1 MKRRSE
7 IRSTKVGARGA
18 FSRGASALGAGSV
31 GAFAAGAATVGA
43 VAIGALAIRSLVIK
57 RAKVQR
63 LSIDELDVRR
73 LRVGEL
79 IVSEERSGPHPFS
92 YLEGHQYI
100 NLTTFRKSGEP
111 VSTPL
116 WFALHE
122 GRLHATT
129 EPDSGKMKR
138 IRNNPSVLLAPC
150 NAWGREKGERVEGL
164 ARSVED
170 EPTPEAEVVLRQEV
184 PAGPRTLPSLRA
196 AGYWKGSPGN
206 SLRRTGS
213 RDSITRKGDA
223 PMAQSSKSSVHR
235 KSG

>member
-1 MKRRSE
+1 ME
-7 IRSTKVGARGA
+7 TEAQGALT
-18 FSRGASALGAGSV
+18 RGASALGAGSV
-31 GAFAAGAATVGA
+31 GAFAAGAAAAGA
-43 VAIGALAIRSLVIK
+43 IAIGALAIRSLAIK

-79 IVSEERSGPHPFS
+79 IVEEEREVPHPFER
-92 YLEGHQYI
+92 LEGHSYI

-111 VSTPL
+111 VSTPI

-138 IRNNPSVLLAPC
+138 IRNNPNVLLAPC
-150 NAWGREKGERVEGL
+150 NAWGREKGPRVEGL

-170 EPTPEAEVVLRQEV
+170 EPTEEAEATLYQKYRLGLGLFNLFGRQDIGKVVLEIR
-184 PAGPRTLPSLRA
+184 PADETEEERNA
-196 AGYWKGSPGN
+196 
-206 SLRRTGS
+206 
-213 RDSITRKGDA
+213 
-223 PMAQSSKSSVHR
+223 
-235 KSG
+235 

>member
-1 MKRRSE
+1 MKHRSVV
-7 IRSTKVGARGA
+7 RYAKADAQGALA
-18 FSRGASALGAGSV
+18 RGASALGAGSV
-31 GAFAAGAATVGA
+31 GAFAAGASAAGA
-43 VAIGALAIRSLVIK
+43 VAIGALAIRSLAIK
-57 RAKVQR
+57 RARVQR

-79 IVSEERSGPHPFS
+79 IVSEERSVPHPFA

-100 NLTTFRKSGEP
+100 NLTTFRKNGEP
-111 VSTPL
+111 VSTPI
-116 WFALHE
+116 WFAPHG

-170 EPTPEAEVVLRQEV
+170 EPTPEAEAALYKKYRLGLGLFNLFGRQDIGKVVLEIRPANEV
-184 PAGPRTLPSLRA
+184 GEE
-196 AGYWKGSPGN
+196 
-206 SLRRTGS
+206 
-213 RDSITRKGDA
+213 RDA
-223 PMAQSSKSSVHR
+223 
-235 KSG
+235 

>member
-1 MKRRSE
+1 MRRREVVRYTEAS
-7 IRSTKVGARGA
+7 AQGA
-18 FSRGASALGAGSV
+18 FARGASALGAGSV
-31 GAFAAGAATVGA
+31 GAFAAGAAAAGA
-43 VAIGALAIRSLVIK
+43 VAIGALAIRSLAIK

-100 NLTTFRKSGEP
+100 NLTTFRKTGEP

-150 NAWGREKGERVEGL
+150 NAWGKEKGPRIEGL

-170 EPTPEAEVVLRQEV
+170 EPTGEAEAALNEKYRIGLGLFHLFGQQEIGKIILEIR
-184 PAGPRTLPSLRA
+184 PA
-196 AGYWKGSPGN
+196 
-206 SLRRTGS
+206 
-213 RDSITRKGDA
+213 DSEDE
-223 PMAQSSKSSVHR
+223 AQ
-235 KSG
+235 

>member
-1 MKRRSE
+1 MKIVKNRKTVRYAATDSRE
-7 IRSTKVGARGA
+7 IFTRA
-18 FSRGASALGAGSV
+18 ASALGASSF
-31 GAFAAGAATVGA
+31 GALAAGVAAAGA

-57 RAKVQR
+57 RAKIRR

-73 LRVGEL
+73 LRVREL
-79 IVSEERSGPHPFS
+79 IVEEERSAPHPFA
-92 YLEGHQYI
+92 YLEGHNYI

-122 GRLHATT
+122 GRLYATT

-150 NAWGREKGERVEGL
+150 NAWGREKGPRVEGL

-170 EPTPEAEVVLRQEV
+170 EPTQGAEAALREKYRLSLGLFQLFGQRQIGEI
-184 PAGPRTLPSLRA
+184 TLMIE
-196 AGYWKGSPGN
+196 PGE
-206 SLRRTGS
+206 
-213 RDSITRKGDA
+213 
-223 PMAQSSKSSVHR
+223 
-235 KSG
+235 SGADTS

>member
-1 MKRRSE
+1 MKHRSLG
-7 IRSTKVGARGA
+7 RSVETEARGA
-18 FSRGASALGAGSV
+18 LTRGASALGAGSV
-31 GAFAAGAATVGA
+31 GAFAAGAAAAGA
-43 VAIGALAIRSLVIK
+43 VAIGALAIRSLAIK

-79 IVSEERSGPHPFS
+79 IVEEEREVPHPFER
-92 YLEGHQYI
+92 LEGHSYI

-111 VSTPL
+111 VSTPI

-150 NAWGREKGERVEGL
+150 NAWGKEKGPRVEGL
-164 ARSVED
+164 ARSVEN
-170 EPTPEAEVVLRQEV
+170 EPMQGAEAALYEKYRLGLGLFHLFGQHEIGKVVLEIRSAEPEV
-184 PAGPRTLPSLRA
+184 EPR
-196 AGYWKGSPGN
+196 
-206 SLRRTGS
+206 
-213 RDSITRKGDA
+213 
-223 PMAQSSKSSVHR
+223 
-235 KSG
+235 

>member
-1 MKRRSE
+1 MRHRDVAQY
-7 IRSTKVGARGA
+7 TGA
-18 FSRGASALGAGSV
+18 FARGASALGAGSV
-31 GAFAAGAATVGA
+31 GAFAAGAVAAGA
-43 VAIGALAIRSLVIK
+43 VAIGALAIRSLAIK

-79 IVSEERSGPHPFS
+79 IVEEERNAPHPFT

-116 WFALHE
+116 WFALHD

-150 NAWGREKGERVEGL
+150 NAWGREKGSRVEGL
-164 ARSVED
+164 ARSVEN
-170 EPTPEAEVVLRQEV
+170 EPTQGAEAALHKKYRLGLGLFHLFGQSEIGKVVLEIR
-184 PAGPRTLPSLRA
+184 PA
-196 AGYWKGSPGN
+196 
-206 SLRRTGS
+206 
-213 RDSITRKGDA
+213 DSENE
-223 PMAQSSKSSVHR
+223 PQ
-235 KSG
+235 

>member
-1 MKRRSE
+1 MKHRSG
-7 IRSTKVGARGA
+7 IRYAKADAQGALA
-18 FSRGASALGAGSV
+18 QGASAVGASSL
-31 GAFAAGAATVGA
+31 GAFAAGAAATGA
-43 VAIGALAIRSLVIK
+43 VAIGALAVRSLAIQ

-79 IVSEERSGPHPFS
+79 IVSEKRSIPHPFS
-92 YLEGHQYI
+92 YLEGESYI

-122 GRLHATT
+122 GRLYATT

-150 NAWGREKGERVEGL
+150 NAWGKEKGPRVEGL

-170 EPTPEAEVVLRQEV
+170 EATPEAKAGLYKKYRLGLGLFNFFGREDIGKVVLEIW
-184 PAGPRTLPSLRA
+184 PAD
-196 AGYWKGSPGN
+196 
-206 SLRRTGS
+206 TG
-213 RDSITRKGDA
+213 DEIQQQKE
-223 PMAQSSKSSVHR
+223 
-235 KSG
+235 

>member
-1 MKRRSE
+1 MKRRDVV
-7 IRSTKVGARGA
+7 RYTRVGAQAA
-18 FSRGASALGAGSV
+18 FSRGASALGAGSA
-31 GAFAAGAATVGA
+31 GAFAAGAAAAGA
-43 VAIGALAIRSLVIK
+43 VAIGALAIRSLAIK

-79 IVSEERSGPHPFS
+79 IVSEERSAPHPFNH
-92 YLEGHQYI
+92 LEGHNYI

-116 WFALHE
+116 WFAQHE

-138 IRNNPSVLLAPC
+138 IRNNSRVELAPC
-150 NAWGREKGERVEGL
+150 NAWGREKGARVEGR

-170 EPTPEAEVVLRQEV
+170 EPTGEAEAALHAKYRLGLGLFHLFGQHEIGKVVLEIR
-184 PAGPRTLPSLRA
+184 PADPEDEP
-196 AGYWKGSPGN
+196 
-206 SLRRTGS
+206 
-213 RDSITRKGDA
+213 
-223 PMAQSSKSSVHR
+223 Q
-235 KSG
+235 

>member
-1 MKRRSE
+1 MKHRNVARY
-7 IRSTKVGARGA
+7 TKVGAQGA
-18 FSRGASALGAGSV
+18 FARGASALGAGSV
-31 GAFAAGAATVGA
+31 GAFAAGAAATGA
-43 VAIGALAIRSLVIK
+43 VAIGALAIRSLAIK

-79 IVSEERSGPHPFS
+79 IVSEERNAPHPFS
-92 YLEGHQYI
+92 YLEGHSYI

-122 GRLHATT
+122 GKLHATT

-150 NAWGREKGERVEGL
+150 NAWGKEKGPRVEGL

-170 EPTPEAEVVLRQEV
+170 EPTGEAEAALHQKYRLGLGLFHLFGQQDIGKVVLEIR
-184 PAGPRTLPSLRA
+184 PADEA
-196 AGYWKGSPGN
+196 VEE
-206 SLRRTGS
+206 
-213 RDSITRKGDA
+213 RDA
-223 PMAQSSKSSVHR
+223 
-235 KSG
+235 

>member
-1 MKRRSE
+1 MRMRGRIQAGRTLYE
-7 IRSTKVGARGA
+7 ARV
-18 FSRGASALGAGSV
+18 ASAKAASSPGAMSLGV
-31 GAFAAGAATVGA
+31 LAAGAAAGGA

-57 RAKVQR
+57 RARVQR
-63 LSIDELDVRR
+63 LSIDELEVRR
-73 LRVGEL
+73 LRVREL
-79 IVSEERSGPHPFS
+79 ITESERGAPHPFS
-92 YLEGHQYI
+92 YLEGHSYI

-150 NAWGREKGERVEGL
+150 NAWGSEKGQKVEGI

-170 EPTPEAEVVLRQEV
+170 EPTGGAEAALREKYRLGLGLFHLFGRQDIGKVVLEISS
-184 PAGPRTLPSLRA
+184 A
-196 AGYWKGSPGN
+196 
-206 SLRRTGS
+206 
-213 RDSITRKGDA
+213 DSEDE
-223 PMAQSSKSSVHR
+223 PQ
-235 KSG
+235 

>member
-1 MKRRSE
+1 MKRRDVV
-7 IRSTKVGARGA
+7 RYAKVGSQGA
-18 FSRGASALGAGSV
+18 FARGASALGAGSV
-31 GAFAAGAATVGA
+31 GAFAAGAAAAGA
-43 VAIGALAIRSLVIK
+43 VAIGALAIRSLAIK

-79 IVSEERSGPHPFS
+79 IVSEERTSPHPFS
-92 YLEGHQYI
+92 YLEGESYI
-100 NLTTFRKSGEP
+100 NLTTFRKNGEP
-111 VSTPL
+111 VSTPI

-150 NAWGREKGERVEGL
+150 NAWGKEKGPRVEGL

-170 EPTPEAEVVLRQEV
+170 EAMEGAEAALHEKYRLGLGLFQLFGQSEIGNIVLEVRSVEPETDTP
-184 PAGPRTLPSLRA
+184 
-196 AGYWKGSPGN
+196 
-206 SLRRTGS
+206 
-213 RDSITRKGDA
+213 
-223 PMAQSSKSSVHR
+223 
-235 KSG
+235 